1 MAHTPKYRRVYNAV
15 VALIDNGTLK
25 PGDRIPSTKQLC
37 EEFECSST
45 AVNTA
50 VILLADAGYIYGQP
64 GMGRFV
70 SQP

>member
-1 MAHTPKYRRVYNAV
+1 MPPTAKYRAVYNAIV
-15 VALIDNGTLK
+15 NQIEDGSLK
-25 PGDRIPSTKQLC
+25 PGDQIPSTKKLC
-37 EEFECSST
+37 EQYGCSST

>member
-1 MAHTPKYRRVYNAV
+1 MVLTPKYRQVYNAV
-15 VALIDNGTLK
+15 VADIESGNLN
-25 PGDRIPSTKQLC
+25 PGDRIPSTKDLC
-37 EEFECSST
+37 QQFSCSST